1 MATDITITAM
11 EPEWFGVQL
20 EESDTTTSHRV
31 RVPAELLDDLGLAGV
46 DRELVVRESF
56 AFLLEREP
64 ASSILGEFSLDV
76 VPRYFPEFYDELRS
90 RLEGSA

>member
-1 MATDITITAM
+1 
-11 EPEWFGVQL
+11 
-20 EESDTTTSHRV
+20 V